1 MRDLLLEIGLE
12 EVPAKFMPPALA
24 ELKQMAETQLQ
35 EQRIAYDE
43 VVTYGTPRR
52 IALVVKNIADKQQDL
67 EEETKGPAVKAAY
80 DAEGNPTKAAI
91 GFARGQGVDVAD
103 LYQKE
108 LNGGLYVFATKKA
121 AGIATDEVLPVLLPQ
136 LVTGIHFPK
145 PMRWG
150 FTELRYA
157 RPIRWIVALHGDAV
171 VPFTIEDIASGN
183 VSRGHRY
190 LGSEQLTIPSAEQ
203 YVSVMEQDYVIVD
216 QDRRQ
221 A

>member
-1 MRDLLLEIGLE
+1 
-12 EVPAKFMPPALA
+12 
-24 ELKQMAETQLQ
+24 
-35 EQRIAYDE
+35 
-43 VVTYGTPRR
+43 
-52 IALVVKNIADKQQDL
+52 
-67 EEETKGPAVKAAY
+67 
-80 DAEGNPTKAAI
+80 
-91 GFARGQGVDVAD
+91 
-103 LYQKE
+103 
-108 LNGGLYVFATKKA
+108 
-121 AGIATDEVLPVLLPQ
+121 
-136 LVTGIHFPK
+136 
-145 PMRWG
+145 MRWG

-221 A
+221 AMILEQIQKLADEVEGTVEIDEDLLEEVLYLVEYQLH